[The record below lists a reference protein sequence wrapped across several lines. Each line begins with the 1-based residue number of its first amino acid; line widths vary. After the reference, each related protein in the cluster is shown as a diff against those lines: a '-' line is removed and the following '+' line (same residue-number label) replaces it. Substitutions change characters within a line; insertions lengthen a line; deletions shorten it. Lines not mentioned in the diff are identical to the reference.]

1 MQTMSNTP
9 LLTYQQV
16 RIVRNLLKAFG
27 CTTSSLGFASPE
39 DIPQPEFLGVI
50 DKLSSQAKRAAGAV

>member
-1 MQTMSNTP
+1 MQTMSNMP

-16 RIVRNLLKAFG
+16 CIVRNLLKASG
-27 CTTSSLGFASPE
+27 CTPSSLGFTSPE

-50 DKLSSQAKRAAGAV
+50 DKLASQVKRVASAV

>member
-1 MQTMSNTP
+1 MQTIFNAP

-16 RIVRNLLKAFG
+16 RIVRNLLKAAG
-27 CTTSSLGFASPE
+27 CTPETLGFTTPE

-50 DKLSSQAKRAAGAV
+50 DKLSVRAKQVACAV